1 MLHWKLLNKNWP
13 IVASQQLA
21 TDFVMAITLTRFF
34 WYKEQWMNIQKHG
47 Y

>member
-13 IVASQQLA
+13 IVASQQA
-21 TDFVMAITLTRFF
+21 ADFVMAITLTRFF
-34 WYKEQWMNIQKHG
+34 WGKEQWMNIQKHG

>member
-13 IVASQQLA
+13 IVASQQVA
-21 TDFVMAITLTRFF
+21 DFVMAAITLTRFF
-34 WYKEQWMNIQKHG
+34 WGKEQWMNIQKHG